1 MHGRQNGN
9 RAMEKRFVGFEIP
22 DPIECVW
29 IDEPN
34 GTAASKIVVFDFD
47 HFIKPV
53 SRGEDMT
60 EPPISVTIGAGKPVR
75 AVQSRL
81 PRPRLRIPTI
91 AGSQTN
97 RWRAADPTDRGQLR
111 GWAVWFM
118 PPLTG
123 GCIVGAE
130 VALVQAS

>member
-1 MHGRQNGN
+1 M
-9 RAMEKRFVGFEIP
+9 
-22 DPIECVW
+22 
-29 IDEPN
+29 
-34 GTAASKIVVFDFD
+34 AAWACQEF
-47 HFIKPV
+47 
-53 SRGEDMT
+53 R
-60 EPPISVTIGAGKPVR
+60 VR
-75 AVQSRL
+75 AGIIGKKETS
-81 PRPRLRIPTI
+81 LRIPTI

>member
-1 MHGRQNGN
+1 MEEMRRQAPPIQQPGA
-9 RAMEKRFVGFEIP
+9 RARALAYLQ
-22 DPIECVW
+22 ECVRQ
-29 IDEPN
+29 
-34 GTAASKIVVFDFD
+34 G
-47 HFIKPV
+47 
-53 SRGEDMT
+53 
-60 EPPISVTIGAGKPVR
+60 R
-75 AVQSRL
+75 ADVWYDLARV
-81 PRPRLRIPTI
+81 RIPTI